1 MPPADV
7 HVGSRETV
15 LVYRDR
21 IVPRSEVQFL
31 RRQYIGFQYL
41 APVWVGCRTDDGLE
55 DLGVEPVILGRGGAI
70 GAFDRAVFKQLG
82 FLPPQPDL
90 RALHPRV
97 IHAHFGRGGALAL
110 PIARALGIPLVVTFH
125 GGDATKEKHYRRGL
139 VPTIYQRRMKAL
151 QNQASAI
158 ICVSDYIR
166 DRLIARGFPPDKLC
180 VIRYGVEMSDP
191 SGPPPPKEAYVLFVG
206 RFVEKKGVRYLID
219 AMQILERRSAGLS
232 LALIGDGP
240 LAGQLKEQAR
250 SVRNVTFLGWLPND
264 EVRRWMRGAI
274 AVCVPSVV
282 AQSGDAEGLPNVVIE
297 AMAEGVPVIGS
308 QHSGIGEAVESGRT
322 GLLVPPGD
330 SAAIADAIWTLA
342 SDPQRRR
349 ALGERA
355 RQKVGEC
362 FSAVAQSRL
371 LENVLLSSIRDAAL
385 YRPRSP

>member
-180 VIRYGVEMSDP
+180 VIRYGVEMGDP
-191 SGPPPPKEAYVLFVG
+191 AGSPPPKEPYVLFVG
-206 RFVEKKGVRYLID
+206 RFVEKKGVRFLID

-250 SVRNVTFLGWLPND
+250 SVRDINFLGWLPND

-282 AQSGDAEGLPNVVIE
+282 ARSGDAEGLPNVVIE

-371 LENVLLSSIRDAAL
+371 LENVLLSSVRDAAL